1 MEDGKPDD
9 YPVFEAPTTAE
20 VHNMLADPDN
30 VIIYPADD
38 IFRETPETALITLK
52 QQNEILLKHLANI
65 IITNKDERINVA
77 DMLITGRKAVKEV
90 KAKLA
95 ELIQPAKDE
104 QSRIKGIFDP
114 FIQQLDDGIQSI
126 SKAMS
131 NYDIEQDRIA
141 HEELMKSLK
150 PVVNDVTGEITDVVP
165 STVDIQPK
173 TTQANTGSF
182 SKQDSFDVIIVEEDK
197 IPRQY
202 CDPSLVKLRAAF
214 KSGVTEIPGAL
225 KQPKKVY
232 QTRTMK

>member
-65 IITNKDERINVA
+65 IITNKDERINVG
-77 DMLITGRKAVKEV
+77 DMLITGRKAIKEV

-104 QSRIKGIFDP
+104 QSRIKSIFDP
-114 FIQQLDDGIQSI
+114 FITQLETGLLSI
-126 SKAMS
+126 NRAMS
-131 NYDIEQDRIA
+131 NYDLEQDQIA
-141 HEELMKSLK
+141 RQALIESIKDT
-150 PVVNDVTGEITDVVP
+150 VDTTTGEITE
-165 STVDIQPK
+165 TVGALEIQSK
-173 TTQANTGSF
+173 TTQANAGTF
-182 SKQDSFDVIIVEEDK
+182 SKQDSFDVIIISPDL

-214 KSGVTEIPGAL
+214 KSGITEIPGAL